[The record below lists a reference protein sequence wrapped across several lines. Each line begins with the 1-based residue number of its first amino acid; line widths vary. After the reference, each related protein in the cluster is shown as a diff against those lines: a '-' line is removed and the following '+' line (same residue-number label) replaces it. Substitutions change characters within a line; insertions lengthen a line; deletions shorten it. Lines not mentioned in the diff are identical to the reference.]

1 MYNFMNEVTK
11 KKGISFFA
19 AVIYMTFPYKLEN
32 IFNRYAIGEFTA
44 FVFIPIVFQGLYNLL
59 NGDKKRHFYIAIGA
73 TGLLLSH
80 TISTEYTAIFCVI
93 YMIFNINKFFKKD
106 IIIKCI
112 INVVWILLMSA
123 IFWVP
128 MLEFESTAHYS
139 IFEPKVIKTDGDYVA
154 NNVIE
159 LWQFIKDKGEPN
171 GVSFVVGI
179 PFITMLLLGVLAYK
193 KIDEKHK
200 YFYITNLLMGIIA
213 VLMCTKAFP
222 WRLMPNFLCTVQY
235 PWRMVGF
242 AFFFFTPVCAM
253 NLYYLIKNVK
263 SKCIRNTLYLLS
275 LAVLLGFT
283 AYELTA
289 YKTTNPNIDVEYERN
304 AIENPQINYFA
315 VNRDYM
321 PLNALVKQR
330 NYLTTRGDKTL
341 VLSGSAEIE
350 DEEKDALHID
360 MTIRNAE
367 KDTRLELP
375 YLFYP
380 GYTVIMEE
388 NGKKINLQTT
398 ESENGFV
405 QIVIPEYVE
414 EAKIVVDYTATTLE
428 KVAYIISGISI
439 VCFIAYVAYINR
451 YKIKKIKNKEEKNE
465 TKA

>member
-1 MYNFMNEVTK
+1 M
-11 KKGISFFA
+11 
-19 AVIYMTFPYKLEN
+19 
-32 IFNRYAIGEFTA
+32 
-44 FVFIPIVFQGLYNLL
+44 
-59 NGDKKRHFYIAIGA
+59 
-73 TGLLLSH
+73 
-80 TISTEYTAIFCVI
+80 
-93 YMIFNINKFFKKD
+93 
-106 IIIKCI
+106 
-112 INVVWILLMSA
+112 
-123 IFWVP
+123 
-128 MLEFESTAHYS
+128 
-139 IFEPKVIKTDGDYVA
+139 
-154 NNVIE
+154 
-159 LWQFIKDKGEPN
+159 
-171 GVSFVVGI
+171 
-179 PFITMLLLGVLAYK
+179 
-193 KIDEKHK
+193 
-200 YFYITNLLMGIIA
+200 
-213 VLMCTKAFP
+213 
-222 WRLMPNFLCTVQY
+222 
-235 PWRMVGF
+235 
-242 AFFFFTPVCAM
+242 
-253 NLYYLIKNVK
+253 
-263 SKCIRNTLYLLS
+263 LS

-289 YKTTNPNIDVEYERN
+289 YKTTNPNIDAEYERN

-341 VLSGSAEIE
+341 VLSGSAKIE